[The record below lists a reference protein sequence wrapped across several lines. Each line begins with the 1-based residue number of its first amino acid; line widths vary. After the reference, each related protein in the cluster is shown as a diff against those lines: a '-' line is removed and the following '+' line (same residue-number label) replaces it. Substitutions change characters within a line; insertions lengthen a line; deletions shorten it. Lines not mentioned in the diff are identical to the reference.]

1 MLFRSEML
9 FSCFCERCLEAGHGE
24 QRVGAERALSCLV
37 ECCLEGRVLP
47 WSAFISESGVGEL
60 AKRRSAAITNLVDAI
75 TGGVDRSRF
84 CVGLDL
90 LSPALAPLVG
100 QEYEELAQHCD
111 WIKAMTYT
119 RAIGPAGLPLE
130 ARSLVRG
137 LEQAHREITRKK
149 ASFFVEGLLGLPI
162 GSMEELYRTGGFSTD
177 VLSHELG
184 RAGAYGVPV
193 LAGIELVDHPIFPTQ
208 ITAVQASSMLAAAK
222 AAESSVISCW
232 NLLYIPKENYRLL
245 VG

>member
-1 MLFRSEML
+1 
-9 FSCFCERCLEAGHGE
+9 
-24 QRVGAERALSCLV
+24 
-37 ECCLEGRVLP
+37 
-47 WSAFISESGVGEL
+47 
-60 AKRRSAAITNLVDAI
+60 
-75 TGGVDRSRF
+75 
-84 CVGLDL
+84 
-90 LSPALAPLVG
+90 
-100 QEYEELAQHCD
+100 
-111 WIKAMTYT
+111 
-119 RAIGPAGLPLE
+119 
-130 ARSLVRG
+130 
-137 LEQAHREITRKK
+137 
-149 ASFFVEGLLGLPI
+149 
-162 GSMEELYRTGGFSTD
+162 MEELYRTGGFSTD